1 MHNCSRKPGSSEQS
15 GEGAP
20 RGAELS
26 LPRYL
31 LPSTYKSVE
40 LFMYSFI
47 FLRQG
52 LMSPRPAPPFY
63 KAEGD
68 LGLLIP
74 KSCDSGGCCLNCPFY
89 PLLLATFAA
98 GSVCRADKEDIVWW
112 AVELIAQLVYPCQTG
127 PLWRRLQ
134 PTAHAAGSVMT
145 WASELLHRH
154 AL

>member
-1 MHNCSRKPGSSEQS
+1 
-15 GEGAP
+15 
-20 RGAELS
+20 
-26 LPRYL
+26 
-31 LPSTYKSVE
+31 
-40 LFMYSFI
+40 
-47 FLRQG
+47 
-52 LMSPRPAPPFY
+52 MSPRP
-63 KAEGD
+63 AEGD

-74 KSCDSGGCCLNCPFY
+74 KSCDSGGFCLNCPFY

-98 GSVCRADKEDIVWW
+98 GSVCRADKELIV
-112 AVELIAQLVYPCQTG
+112 QLVYPCQTG